1 MLHQL
6 YLSAKLNTVAHLD
19 AQANKKPKVS
29 KVGATQYYHFLF
41 CIGKRGATRSVE
53 NPFGFWIRRG
63 ECISVAP
70 SARPH
75 FGSKMRFRFLAVC
88 IRQSSTAFR
97 DEPWRKLLIARAERV
112 VTLNWIVR
120 SNLRASSAPFG
131 RGSKNQKFS
140 LPFFLSS
147 AGGVGG
153 ADKKW

>member
-75 FGSKMRFRFLAVC
+75 FGSKIRFRFLAV
-88 IRQSSTAFR
+88 S
-97 DEPWRKLLIARAERV
+97 
-112 VTLNWIVR
+112 IVQN
-120 SNLRASSAPFG
+120 SNLF
-131 RGSKNQKFS
+131 
-140 LPFFLSS
+140 
-147 AGGVGG
+147 
-153 ADKKW
+153 